1 MAMTPTMA
9 ALIQEIATLPAA
21 MQDELAERIRAEL
34 EAERRWDDLFAD
46 PRSEDLLSRLAAEA
60 LDEFNQGETL
70 PLEPEDI
77 R

>member
-1 MAMTPTMA
+1 MAMTSTMA
-9 ALIQEIATLPAA
+9 ALIQEIETLPAA

-60 LDEFNQGETL
+60 LDKFNQGETL

>member
-9 ALIQEIATLPAA
+9 ALIQEIETLPAA